1 MANATV
7 NLPITFTNYVRADAP
22 YTVYKIN
29 NSSEYQINYMRV
41 NGEIYLTAML
51 GKVAKMPNN
60 LRHNI
65 LIGYQYVV
73 AAHNTSPL
81 YKFAVLYK
89 IQNYDENTV
98 NYNNGTNTQG
108 GLIGFRVEANTVLQN
123 YTVTNNSDAERAYE
137 LLSLGAVLLRSTD
150 QSSEGGLFSKAFL
163 ANGSTRPYIVI
174 IYDNAAKIK
183 SKVSYNSSQLTGT
196 ISNAVAKTLTWDLIR
211 DTSTYASS
219 YCADPTWNQ
228 ASAVFKYR
236 KAGESTWITRNV
248 SGSTKSI
255 TIPAGTFQSGA
266 SYEYQITVTDEDG
279 TVSSTSVYTF
289 ATAATKVTPSNAPT
303 SGYANPRNPISFGW
317 VYQSTA
323 GGTIASGA
331 TTLHWR
337 VSGAETWNDVQA
349 AAGVNSLTIPANTFP
364 TASTI
369 QWYLSGS
376 DSTGYASQTSIYS
389 FSTAAGLVRATA
401 ISPSNTI
408 ESNNKPITFKWSYSS
423 PDGFEPTRYLFL
435 WKLVTDESYT
445 TLIDSTDVVNEY
457 TFPAYTFPAGE
468 IKWCVNA
475 YNIDGVKD
483 VGYVKTFI
491 SYGAP
496 AAPVVYAEAIP
507 FTTVEWQADDQQAY
521 QIKVNDVIYGPYFG
535 TEKIFSVPD
544 KLEDGEHT
552 IGVSV
557 VGTYGLW
564 SEWGTAII
572 TVQNVPGEEIVLGGV
587 PGVDNFL
594 SWTTAEETSD
604 FLIFRDGVQIGH
616 TARTTFADRYASGE
630 HSYQVLNRLTDGN
643 YSESNTVTLKTTA
656 AGTYITERVGGEW
669 LEIKYSKMDMRDPE
683 YEVSADGSFYHL
695 AGDEWPSG
703 SLSGHKE
710 SKVSFS
716 ALFLAE
722 QATER
727 KRFESLLGKEVILKF
742 RDGTVF
748 TTVLNNWK
756 KKLKKLSWTA
766 YSFTLQR
773 IETEDYVDD
782 TT

>member
-22 YTVYKIN
+22 YAVYKITN
-29 NSSEYQINYMRV
+29 DNEYQISYLRSS
-41 NGEIYLTAML
+41 GEIYLCAML

-65 LIGYQYVV
+65 LVGYQYVV
-73 AAHNTSPL
+73 PAKSTSELAMFAAL
-81 YKFAVLYK
+81 DR
-89 IQNYDENTV
+89 IQDYDENTV
-98 NYNNGTNTQG
+98 NYNSRHTGA
-108 GLIGFRVEANTVLQN
+108 GLTGFRVEGQTAFQN
-123 YTVTNNSDAERAYE
+123 YTVSQNTYADIAYE
-137 LLSLGAVLLRSTD
+137 LLSLGAVLLQSTS
-150 QSSEGGLFSKAFL
+150 QSSSGGIYSKAL
-163 ANGSTRPYIVI
+163 LVNGQTRPYITI
-174 IYDNAAKIK
+174 IYDDAAKIK

-196 ISNAVAKTLTWDLIR
+196 VNNAVAKTLTWDLIR

-219 YCADPTWNQ
+219 YCADPTTWNQ

-236 KAGESTWITRNV
+236 KAGESTWLTRNV
-248 SGSTKSI
+248 SGNAKSI

-289 ATAATKVTPSNAPT
+289 ATATTKVTPSNAPT

-323 GGTIASGA
+323 GGTVASGA

-349 AAGVNSLTIPANTFP
+349 AAGINSLTIPANTFP

-376 DSTGYASQTSIYS
+376 DSTGYASQTSTYS

-408 ESNNKPITFKWSYSS
+408 ESNNQPITFKWSYSS
-423 PDGFEPTRYLFL
+423 PDGFEPTRYKFL

-468 IKWCVNA
+468 IKWGVNA
-475 YNIDGVKD
+475 YNIDGVPD
-483 VGYVKTFI
+483 VGYIKTFI

-521 QIKVNDVIYGPYFG
+521 QIKVDDIVYGPYFG
-535 TEKIFSVPD
+535 TEKRFEVPD
-544 KLEDGEHT
+544 YIEDGEHT

-564 SEWGTAII
+564 SAWGEQRID
-572 TVQNVPGEEIVLGGV
+572 VLNDPGDAVSLDSEACIDTKLFI
-587 PGVDNFL
+587 DTQDTTKNFL
-594 SWTTAEETSD
+594 
-604 FLIFRDGVQIGH
+604 IYRDGVQIAK
-616 TARTTFADRYASGE
+616 TNKSVFTDRFALGE
-630 HSYQVLNRLTDGN
+630 HTYKVVNKLENGN
-643 YSESNTVTLKTTA
+643 YTASNEVVRFSCVKNAHIALLS
-656 AGTYITERVGGEW
+656 GGEW
-669 LEIKYSKMDMRDPE
+669 LEIKYTLKSNSDPE
-683 YEVSADGSFYHL
+683 YEDAVEITYNHL
-695 AGDEWPSG
+695 AGSDYPSAVI
-703 SLSGHKE
+703 SQYLDK
-710 SKVSFS
+710 KVKYS
-716 ALFLAE
+716 AVFLLN
-722 QATER
+722 QADER
-727 KRFESLLGKEVILKF
+727 KTFESMFKKPVIIKF
-742 RDGTVF
+742 ADGTLFAGILDSWSKHPVKKYYTSYTF
-748 TTVLNNWK
+748 TVTR
-756 KKLKKLSWTA
+756 TD
-766 YSFTLQR
+766 
-773 IETEDYVDD
+773 IEDYVDD
-782 TT
+782 TK